1 MRTLRALSLLVVASL
16 ALAACATPA
25 TPEVMMDKPTEVMM
39 DKPTEVMMEK
49 TPEAMMATPEATHDA
64 MMDNTPEAMMDSTAT
79 PEAMMEVTPEAMM
92 MPGWFSAALTNVNTG
107 EAFTLADLHGKV
119 VLVETMAVWCSKCL
133 QQQKNVKA
141 LHAALGQRDDF
152 VSVGLAIDPNEDS
165 ALVKDYIAQQGFDW
179 TYAVAPA
186 EVAREIA
193 QLYGDNFLNPPST
206 PMLIIDR
213 HGEAHPLPFGIKSAE
228 ELQKALEP
236 FLSEGM

>member
-1 MRTLRALSLLVVASL
+1 MQTIRVVSTLVVLSLV
-16 ALAACATPA
+16 LAACAAPA
-25 TPEVMMDKPTEVMM
+25 TPEAMA

-49 TPEAMMATPEATHDA
+49 TPEAMMSTATPEAMMEKTPEATHDA
-64 MMDNTPEAMMDSTAT
+64 MMANTPEAMMDK
-79 PEAMMEVTPEAMM
+79 TPEAMM

-107 EAFTLADLHGKV
+107 EAFTIADLHGKV
-119 VLVETMAVWCSKCL
+119 VLVETMAVWCSKCR
-133 QQQKNVKA
+133 QQQNNVKA
-141 LHAALGQRDDF
+141 LHGALGQRDDF
-152 VSVGLAIDPNEDS
+152 VSVGLAIDPNEDA

-179 TYAVAPA
+179 TYAVASA
-186 EVAREIA
+186 EVEREIA

-236 FLSEGM
+236 FLNEGM